1 MGMQQKL
8 TALGIYI
15 AVILV
20 LYGQTLV
27 LPKSVYKDVEEL
39 LKAEKRDPKEDPDF
53 TTRIAGGLHTYK
65 TRTRLKNSNRKH
77 DIGIIK

>member
-27 LPKSVYKDVEEL
+27 LPKSVYKDVEEA
-39 LKAEKRDPKEDPDF
+39 LKEAKRETKLDPDF
-53 TTRIAGGLHTYK
+53 TTRILGGLRTYGTMKKLDDAKKEEQK
-65 TRTRLKNSNRKH
+65 T
-77 DIGIIK
+77 

>member
-1 MGMQQKL
+1 MQQKL

-27 LPKSVYKDVEEL
+27 LPKSVYKDVEEA
-39 LKAEKRDPKEDPDF
+39 LKEAKRETKIDPDF
-53 TTRIAGGLHTYK
+53 TKRILGGLRTYGTMKKLDDAKKEEQK
-65 TRTRLKNSNRKH
+65 T
-77 DIGIIK
+77 

>member
-27 LPKSVYKDVEEL
+27 LPKSVYKDLEEL
-39 LKAEKRDPKEDPDF
+39 LKAERETKADPQFTQRILQGLGTYGTMKKLDDAKKEEQ
-53 TTRIAGGLHTYK
+53 K
-65 TRTRLKNSNRKH
+65 T
-77 DIGIIK
+77 

>member
-53 TTRIAGGLHTYK
+53 TTRILGGLHTYK
-65 TRTRLKNSNRKH
+65 TMKKLDEAKKLEQKT
-77 DIGIIK
+77 